1 MSLLDWLFRGITNER
16 EKEQAVGRIR
26 EVDRE
31 AERLERIL
39 ESETEESIRLEREG
53 RRWRSSG
60 AGGAR

>member
-1 MSLLDWLFRGITNER
+1 MSLLEWLLRGTTNDR
-16 EKEQAVGRIR
+16 EKDEAVGRIR

-39 ESETEESIRLEREG
+39 ESEADESIRLEQEG

-60 AGGAR
+60 AEGAR